1 MFLAIEKMKLVR
13 IFGKVDNLDSFLT
26 SCCISGDFH
35 PENAMNYVSANMG
48 YVPVSDEN
56 PYTATIQKIEELAQI
71 SGATL
76 KETFKGQEIIVDA
89 DEADY
94 IDELVTKLSR
104 VHGRRTEISRKLEQC
119 ADEAEKFSHFTNLS
133 TKIDELL
140 SCKFLTARFGSIP
153 NDCLPK
159 LKAYEDNE
167 NILFIPCNQ
176 DEKRCWG
183 VYTAPVSKQEE
194 IDRIFATL
202 YFERINIPFT
212 EGTPEEIIAKCDAEK
227 AALEKELAEID
238 SDVQNL
244 WNDHGERIE
253 SIYAHFKIV
262 STAYELRRF
271 AIKDE
276 LTGSE
281 FMMIGWVPESGYDWF
296 TSKIKEVPDT
306 RFEVYEPEE
315 DKRSVPPTK
324 LKNKKIFR
332 PFEMFV
338 EMYGLPKYGSVDITP
353 FVAVTFTLLFGIM
366 FADFGQGLVLAVG
379 AYILY
384 KLKGIKL
391 ARVVVPC
398 GLSAMFFGLIVGSV
412 FGNEELLNP
421 LYHAIGLKGKPL
433 EVMDSINTVLIM
445 TIGIGVGLVIISMFV
460 NMFISIKQKQFGK
473 ALFDNNGLT
482 GMLLYCAGVSAVV
495 SFMAHIT
502 IIPTTVCIIIA
513 VITVPILYVKE
524 LLIGIIDKHPKEE
537 YMPESWSDFFMQN
550 FFEVIEYV
558 LSYFSNTLSFLR
570 IGAYMLVHASLM
582 MVFYSF
588 AGEGFSIKGLVIIVL
603 GNVLVIALEGLL
615 SGIQVLRLEFYE
627 MFSRFYDGDG
637 KAFEGIGLRKN
648 RGFLFKIKNAFSSD
662 KQEKTEVII
671 STKN

>member
-1 MFLAIEKMKLVR
+1 MKKRIGRTLLVLLCVFALLTGRAAPLAVMP
-13 IFGKVDNLDSFLT
+13 D
-26 SCCISGDFH
+26 
-35 PENAMNYVSANMG
+35 ASA
-48 YVPVSDEN
+48 
-56 PYTATIQKIEELAQI
+56 
-71 SGATL
+71 
-76 KETFKGQEIIVDA
+76 
-89 DEADY
+89 
-94 IDELVTKLSR
+94 VT
-104 VHGRRTEISRKLEQC
+104 
-119 ADEAEKFSHFTNLS
+119 
-133 TKIDELL
+133 
-140 SCKFLTARFGSIP
+140 
-153 NDCLPK
+153 
-159 LKAYEDNE
+159 
-167 NILFIPCNQ
+167 
-176 DEKRCWG
+176 
-183 VYTAPVSKQEE
+183 QEE
-194 IDRIFATL
+194 IDAL
-202 YFERINIPFT
+202 KGEQKSL
-212 EGTPEEIIAKCDAEK
+212 AAQKAE
-227 AALEKELAEID
+227 LEKEIEEID
-238 SDVQNL
+238 GDVQNL
-244 WNDHGERIE
+244 WNNHGERIE

-262 STAYELRRF
+262 STAHELRRF
-271 AIKDE
+271 AIKD
-276 LTGSE
+276 SE
-281 FMMIGWVPESGYDWF
+281 GDDFMMIGWVPESGYDWF
-296 TSKIKEVPDT
+296 TGQLEKVPET
-306 RFEVYEPEE
+306 RFESYEPEE
-315 DKRSVPPTK
+315 DKRSAPPTK
-324 LKNKKIFR
+324 LKNKKLFR

-338 EMYGLPKYGSVDITP
+338 EMYGLPAYGSVDITP

-384 KLKGIKL
+384 KLKGIQL

-460 NMFISIKQKQFGK
+460 NMFICIKQKQFGK
-473 ALFDNNGLT
+473 AIFDNNGLT
-482 GMLLYCAGVSAVV
+482 GMLLYSAGVSAVV

-513 VITVPILYVKE
+513 VVTVPILYCKE
-524 LLIGIIDKHPKEE
+524 LLIGIVDKHPKEK

-588 AGEGFSIKGLVIIVL
+588 AGEGFSIKGLIIIVL

-637 KAFEGIGLRKN
+637 KAFEGVGLRKN

-662 KQEKTEVII
+662 KEENTEVII